1 MQCLPTVSET
11 GLLATELLAVAGLLV
26 EGVEEAPVHPG
37 LGWSEEKTWFIKN
50 AANNPSP

>member
-26 EGVEEAPVHPG
+26 EGVEGEGLDEAPVHPG
-37 LGWSEEKTWFIKN
+37 LG
-50 AANNPSP
+50 